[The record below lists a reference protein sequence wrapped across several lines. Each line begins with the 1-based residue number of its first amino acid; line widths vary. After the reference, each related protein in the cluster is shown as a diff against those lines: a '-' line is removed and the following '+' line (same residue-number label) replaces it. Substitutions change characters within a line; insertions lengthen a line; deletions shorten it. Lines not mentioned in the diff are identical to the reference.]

1 MPKPETL
8 AWLQQSAA
16 LDGSATSR
24 TLLEIL
30 ERLERLE
37 RLTAATDME
46 PVDDQQTLHSIALKM
61 VDTLER
67 LNVLPEILDTI
78 RRAITEPSPAGGER
92 Q

>member
-24 TLLEIL
+24 TLLEVL

-37 RLTAATDME
+37 AAADVE
-46 PVDDQQTLHSIALKM
+46 PVDDRQTLHSIALKM
-61 VDTLER
+61 VDGLER
-67 LNVLPEILDTI
+67 QGNVLPEILDTI
-78 RRAITEPSPAGGER
+78 RRAIQEPMEAAR
-92 Q
+92 